1 MRVKTI
7 ISEQV
12 WQSPDGEKTI
22 WNVTLE
28 DEQGKQWLL
37 KTFSSRVA
45 EVGFEGEVESYLNK
59 RGERFV
65 RQQPKQGAGH
75 NNGHGNGYTRDDAA
89 IKAQWAI
96 GQAIN
101 LASVTMEK
109 QSITMPVIERYA
121 KELFATV
128 SRVKGEP
135 FTPQM
140 GRQADEYIGRMVQP
154 AGV

>member
-7 ISEQV
+7 FSEQV
-12 WQSPDGEKTI
+12 WQSPDGEKKI
-22 WNVTLE
+22 WNVVLE
-28 DEQGKQWLL
+28 DEQGKQWPL
-37 KTFSSRVA
+37 KTFSARVA
-45 EVGFEGEVESYLNK
+45 DTGFEGDVESYLNK

-65 RQQPKQGAGH
+65 RQQPKAESQAH
-75 NNGHGNGYTRDDAA
+75 NKNGSYTRDDAA

-101 LASVTMEK
+101 LASATMDK
-109 QSITMPVIERYA
+109 KAITLPVIESYA

-140 GRQADEYIGRMVQP
+140 GQEAEGLIHRMAQP
-154 AGV
+154 AGA